1 MRPLFLLLSLVAC
14 LGLTEPSLAILSPG
28 LLRLSASAQG
38 MEIVDDGDLAALQ
51 QAVERTRAYLAGT
64 SRATLPL
71 GDRQVPRLH
80 ALASAERFAELLA
93 RHGLTPAFYEAV
105 QAEFD
110 WISVPGHDGQGA
122 VHVTGYYLPLLEART
137 KPDARFRFP
146 LYGVPRD
153 LVRVNLSVF
162 HPRYDGQTLVAR
174 IEGGAVLPYFSRR
187 EIDDGGALAGRG
199 LELAWV
205 DDEMARYSLMV
216 QGSGL
221 LRFEDGRIVN
231 VNYAAANG
239 HAYKSLGKALI
250 ADGKLPAE
258 GISMPG
264 IEAYFRAHPDQ
275 LREYLN
281 RNPSYVFFKLAPE
294 GPYGSDGI
302 ALTAGRA
309 IATDKRL
316 FGSGLI
322 GYLTYPRARF
332 KADGAVEAWEA
343 GSRFVMDQDTGGA
356 IKGPG
361 RADVYWGGGPEAAV
375 RAGTLNGDARLWYLL
390 LKETPRP

>member
-1 MRPLFLLLSLVAC
+1 MRSLFLAFSLIV
-14 LGLTEPSLAILSPG
+14 SLMLPA
-28 LLRLSASAQG
+28 AAQAPDPAR
-38 MEIVDDGDLAALQ
+38 MPLADDGDVAALQ
-51 QAVERTRAYLAGT
+51 EAVSRTRAYLAGMT
-64 SRATLPL
+64 RPTLPL
-71 GDRQVPRLH
+71 GERQVSRVH
-80 ALASAERFAELLA
+80 ALRSAERFSELLA
-93 RHGLTPAFYEAV
+93 RHGLTPRFYEAL

-110 WISVPGHDGQGA
+110 WISVAGQDGKGK
-122 VHVTGYYLPLLEART
+122 VHVTGYYLPMLEARA
-137 KPDARFRFP
+137 KPDSRFRFP
-146 LYGVPRD
+146 LYGVPKD
-153 LVRVNLSVF
+153 LQRVNLGAF
-162 HPRYDGQTLVAR
+162 HSRFDGEAIVAR
-174 IEGGAVLPYFSRR
+174 VEGGKVLPYFSRR
-187 EIDDGGALAGRG
+187 EIDDGLALAGKG

-221 LRFEDGRIVN
+221 LRFEDGRIAN

-250 ADGKLPAE
+250 ADGKIPAE
-258 GISMPG
+258 QISMPA
-264 IEAYFRAHPDQ
+264 IEAYFRERPHEM
-275 LREYLN
+275 REYLN

-302 ALTAGRA
+302 ALVPGRA

-332 KADGAVEAWEA
+332 APDGKVEAWEA

-361 RADVYWGGGPEAAV
+361 RVDVYWGGGQEAAL
-375 RAGTLNGDARLWYLL
+375 RAGTLNGDARLWYVL
-390 LKETPRP
+390 LKEAPRP

>member
-1 MRPLFLLLSLVAC
+1 MRSLFLVFSLIV
-14 LGLTEPSLAILSPG
+14 SLALP
-28 LLRLSASAQG
+28 ASAQDPAR
-38 MEIVDDGDLAALQ
+38 IPLADDGEVAALQ
-51 QAVERTRAYLAGT
+51 QAVSRTRAYLAGS
-64 SRATLPL
+64 SRATIPL
-71 GDRQVPRLH
+71 GDRQIPRTW
-80 ALASAERFAELLA
+80 ALKSAERFSELLA
-93 RHGLTPAFYEAV
+93 QHGLSSAFYEAV
-105 QAEFD
+105 QTEFD
-110 WISVPGHDGQGA
+110 WISVPGSDGQGK
-122 VHVTGYYLPLLEART
+122 VHATGYYLPLLEARA
-137 KPDARFRFP
+137 KPDSRFRFP
-146 LYGVPRD
+146 LYGVPKD
-153 LVRVNLSVF
+153 LVRVNLGAF
-162 HPRYDGQTLVAR
+162 HSRFEGEAIVAR
-174 IEGGAVLPYFSRR
+174 LEGGKVLPYFSRS
-187 EIDDGGALAGRG
+187 EIDDGGVLSGKG

-221 LRFEDGRIVN
+221 LRFEDGRIAN

-250 ADGKLPAE
+250 ADGKIPAE
-258 GISMPG
+258 RISMPA
-264 IEAYFRAHPDQ
+264 IEAYFRERPAEMRP
-275 LREYLN
+275 YLN

-294 GPYGSDGI
+294 GPYGTDGI
-302 ALTAGRA
+302 ALVPGRA

-332 KADGAVEAWEA
+332 APSGAVASWEA
-343 GSRFVMDQDTGGA
+343 GSRFVLDQDTGGA

-361 RADVYWGGGPEAAV
+361 RVDVYWGGGSEAAL

>member
-1 MRPLFLLLSLVAC
+1 MRPLFLAFSLFAC
-14 LGLTEPSLAILSPG
+14 FSLGSLSPG
-28 LLRLSASAQG
+28 SLSLGALSLPASAQG
-38 MEIVDDGDLAALQ
+38 LAVSDDGDLAALQ
-51 QAVERTRAYLAGT
+51 QAVARTRAYLAG
-64 SRATLPL
+64 SPRATIPL
-71 GDRQVPRLH
+71 GDRQVPREH
-80 ALASAERFAELLA
+80 ALRSAERFAELLT

-110 WISVPGHDGQGA
+110 WISVPGHDGQGK
-122 VHVTGYYLPLLEART
+122 VHVTGYYLPLLEARPQ
-137 KPDARFRFP
+137 PDSRFRFP
-146 LYGVPRD
+146 LYAVPKD
-153 LVRVNLSVF
+153 LVRVNLGAF
-162 HPRYDGQTLVAR
+162 HARYEGQTLVAR
-174 IEGGAVLPYFSRR
+174 IQDGKVLPYFSRS

-221 LRFEDGRIVN
+221 LRFADGRIVN
-231 VNYAAANG
+231 INYAAANG

-264 IEAYFRAHPDQ
+264 IEAYFREHPDQ
-275 LREYLN
+275 MRAYLN

-322 GYLTYPRARF
+322 GYLTYPRGRF
-332 KADGAVEAWEA
+332 KPDGSVEAWEA
-343 GSRFVMDQDTGGA
+343 GSRFVLDQDTGGA

-361 RADVYWGGGPEAAV
+361 RADVYWGGGAEAAV

-390 LKETPRP
+390 LKETPRS